1 MMEREGMPL
10 PWSHP
15 PISTVVFL
23 VLNIYKQMFED
34 ARFKVELTVHL
45 GRIWECGHGAINRY
59 NRYKVI
65 KVSNKVD

>member
-1 MMEREGMPL
+1 
-10 PWSHP
+10 
-15 PISTVVFL
+15 
-23 VLNIYKQMFED
+23 MFED
-34 ARFKVELTVHL
+34 ACFKVELTVHL